1 MMMKLFETQYYAL
14 LELIQRTI
22 SNKRY
27 KHSQRVAEIGIV
39 LAERHNENSA
49 YAWLAG
55 MAHDIC
61 REMCDEDIEI
71 LTKKS
76 ERILGDSVAVYL
88 QDDTPDMILYHGIA
102 AVSFLEEHYPLPFEV
117 YQAIISHTLGHPT
130 PNTLQK
136 IIFVADALDP
146 ERKMFRRNEW
156 AYIFL
161 QSSLDVQIL
170 QIIKKLET
178 IYTDSHSIT
187 RQMKHNIEKSKG

>member
-1 MMMKLFETQYYAL
+1 MMMELFETQYYAL
-14 LELIQRTI
+14 LDLIQHTI
-22 SNKRY
+22 SETRY
-27 KHSQRVAEIGIV
+27 EHSQRVAEIGIA
-39 LAERHNENSA
+39 LAERHNENRT

-55 MAHDIC
+55 IAHDIC
-61 REMCDEDIEI
+61 REMCDEDIEKS
-71 LTKKS
+71 TKKS

-88 QDDTPDMILYHGIA
+88 QDDTFDMILYHGIA
-102 AVSFLEEHYPLPFEV
+102 AVSFLEERYPLPFEV
-117 YQAIISHTLGHPT
+117 YQAIISHTLGHPH

-136 IIFVADALDP
+136 IIFIADALDP
-146 ERKMFRRNEW
+146 ARTMFREDEW

-187 RQMKHNIEKSKG
+187 RAMKQNIEKNKG